1 MLAGN
6 VATDGTGNAAQML
19 LSLFLPG
26 AIVIGRH
33 FFFLCHGQ
41 TASSKESTG
50 IESPKTAKTLIP
62 LMYAQLTFMFYD
74 RQATPLTFLCYV
86 RVISHSH
93 SIVPGGL
100 DVMS

>member
-1 MLAGN
+1 MLTGN

-41 TASSKESTG
+41 TASSKV
-50 IESPKTAKTLIP
+50 IHWNRIAKN
-62 LMYAQLTFMFYD
+62 
-74 RQATPLTFLCYV
+74 RQNSYTPYIRSIDVYV
-86 RVISHSH
+86 
-93 SIVPGGL
+93 L
-100 DVMS
+100 